1 MTARSNH
8 LRVLA
13 FALAAIVAV
22 CLLALVAAEKP
33 AEVAFPTVVSGNNF
47 VFPSHRVELVNP
59 VVGESPPEIYLMSAH
74 STERTNLTNKFGMDN
89 HAVVVA
95 RWHREFLHHRKLSQ
109 Q

>member
-8 LRVLA
+8 LKVLA

-22 CLLALVAAEKP
+22 CLLALIAAEKP
-33 AEVAFPTVVSGNNF
+33 AEATFPTVPGNNL
-47 VFPSHRVELVNP
+47 VLPSHSVELVNP
-59 VVGESPPEIYLMSAH
+59 VVGKSPPELYLMSAH

>member
-13 FALAAIVAV
+13 FVLAAIVAV
-22 CLLALVAAEKP
+22 CLLALGAAEKP
-33 AEVAFPTVVSGNNF
+33 AEVTFPAVVTGNTL
-47 VFPSHRVELVNP
+47 VFPSHRVELVKP
-59 VVGESPPEIYLMSAH
+59 VVGKSPPKIYVMTAD

-89 HAVVVA
+89 HAVAVA
-95 RWHREFLHHRKLSQ
+95 RWHRDFLHLRKLAQ